1 MESMKSLSQGSGE
14 RARKFES
21 LILHR
26 LSSVGQC
33 AVALDLETSES
44 TISRMKK
51 DGDIA
56 RFAKLVECLGLKVVP
71 ADMKC
76 FNPKD
81 IDAILHQAKNWLQH
95 VESAEQL
102 WEYE

>member
-1 MESMKSLSQGSGE
+1 MEIMKTLSQGGGG

-21 LILHR
+21 LILQR

-33 AVALDLETSES
+33 AVAKELDTSES

-51 DGDIA
+51 DGDIE
-56 RFAKLVECLGLKVVP
+56 RFSKLMEVLGLKVVP

-81 IDAILHQAKNWLQH
+81 IDAILHQAKNWLRH